1 MTSPASA
8 LHATPLDEVLAII
21 HGAGGPLAA
30 EAVPLAQALGRV
42 LRETVVAPEDQPPFA
57 RSAVD
62 GFAVRVDD
70 PASEFRLVDFLHAG
84 DWRPRPLAPGEA
96 VRIATGAALPSD
108 GLQVIMVED
117 AAVDGTTVR
126 VLHRDKARHV
136 RERGEDA
143 RRGQPLVAAP
153 CRLSAGALALLAS
166 LGAATPLVTRQP
178 RVVHVATGNEIV
190 PPEHTPATGQIRDS
204 NTTLVRAFL
213 AARGLAAQHHRAP
226 EDFAAATALLRDPAN
241 GAADADLLLVS
252 GGASVGEHDFTRRLL
267 SDLGYEIL
275 IAKAATRPGKP
286 LLVARRGAALAFGLP
301 GNPLAHFVCLH
312 LFVQAALDAF
322 AGLPAASPF
331 HTGVL
336 AADLDNEGN
345 GRETLWPAQLAAH
358 DSALTLKPLRWISSG
373 DLSSLARAN
382 ALIRVPAGTERLAR
396 GTRVAFV
403 PTLPFP

>member
-1 MTSPASA
+1 MSTTAVLPATIEDVLA
-8 LHATPLDEVLAII
+8 IVRAHATPLSVET
-21 HGAGGPLAA
+21 
-30 EAVPLAQALGRV
+30 VPLAQALGQV

-70 PASEFRLVDFLHAG
+70 NATEFRIVDFLRAG
-84 DWRPRPLAPGEA
+84 DWRPRSLAPGEA
-96 VRIATGAALPSD
+96 VRIATGAALPAD
-108 GLQVIMVED
+108 HLQVIMVED
-117 AAVDGTTVR
+117 TTVEGACLR
-126 VLHRDKARHV
+126 VLRRDAARHV

-143 RRGQPLVAAP
+143 RRGQPLVPAP

-166 LGAATPLVTRQP
+166 LGAATPPVTRRP
-178 RVVHVATGNEIV
+178 RVLHVATGNEIV
-190 PPEHTPATGQIRDS
+190 PPEQTPATGQIRDS

-213 AARGLAAQHHRAP
+213 AARGLTARHLRAP
-226 EDFAAATALLRDPAN
+226 EDFAAATALLRDPAH
-241 GAADADLLLVS
+241 GAADVDLLLVS

-267 SDLGYEIL
+267 TDLGYEIL

-286 LLVARRGAALAFGLP
+286 LIVARRGTALAFGLP

-312 LFVQAALDAF
+312 LFVQAALDAV
-322 AGLPAASPF
+322 AGLPPNSPF
-331 HTGVL
+331 RDGRL
-336 AADLDNEGN
+336 AADLDNDGN

-358 DSALTLKPLRWISSG
+358 DSALALEPLRWISSG

-382 ALIRVPAGTERLAR
+382 AFIRVPAGTGRLAR
-396 GTRVAFV
+396 GTQVAFV